1 MLATAILFA
10 LSAQSARSPAS
21 PAPEAAQSDSSEE
34 VFDRVVSLSDV
45 WKACTKTA
53 VAEYAKATD
62 EPVDTLVK
70 GAYGKCAPR
79 LDVIRASLRA
89 AEGGKFMTSDEIEK
103 VVTHLSD
110 SWRDKLFAAAL
121 DVRSRRKH

>member
-1 MLATAILFA
+1 MFAAAILFA
-10 LSAQSARSPAS
+10 LSLQSAK
-21 PAPEAAQSDSSEE
+21 PAPEAAQADSSEE
-34 VFDRVVSLSDV
+34 VFARVVSLSDV

-53 VAEYAKATD
+53 VTEYAKSTD

-79 LDVIRASLRA
+79 LDIIRTSLRT
-89 AEGGKFMTSDEIEK
+89 AEGGKFMTSEEIEK

-121 DVRSRRKH
+121 DARSRRKH